1 MCLPADIEQTDAAH
15 TIIEC
20 GFCLAGQNRQV
31 YLMKEMIGWLQ
42 DNLPVLV
49 DAASRRLAQSE
60 SLRATV
66 AESTEAF
73 YDGLLR
79 TMRQNSPLPLNLI
92 LLDWVEARSAP
103 TDDDDL
109 PGLLPVLETLKQ
121 VTWDTLC
128 ASAPGDSLVQW
139 LSELERL
146 FAGATAYLVKLET
159 EALLQDTRAELNR
172 ALHNVERLNKSKSDF
187 IAVAAHELKT
197 PLTLIEGYTDML
209 RAEMVDGG
217 DSRMALMLDGISGG
231 TARLRE
237 IIQDMIDVS
246 MIEMRLLSLRYQPV
260 WLGNLLEVLEF
271 ELDKLLRQRRLSF
284 HIDRDSIPPEPTYAD
299 PERLFQVLYKVAS
312 NAVKYTPDGGHI
324 WIRARGLP
332 GFTEI
337 VIQDTGI
344 GIDAEDLQRI
354 FEKFGSIGD
363 VALHSSGKTKFRGG
377 GPGLGLAI
385 ARGIIEAH
393 GGTIWA
399 ESPGY
404 DEHTLPGST
413 FHIMVPMHSAPPSE
427 GLSRSDS
434 AD

>member
-1 MCLPADIEQTDAAH
+1 MTELVD
-15 TIIEC
+15 
-20 GFCLAGQNRQV
+20 
-31 YLMKEMIGWLQ
+31 WLQ
-42 DNLPVLV
+42 DNLATLV
-49 DAASRRLAQSE
+49 ETASRRLAQSE

-66 AESTEAF
+66 IEATEAF

-79 TMRQNSPLPLNLI
+79 TMRQDSPLPLNLI

-109 PGLLPVLETLKQ
+109 AGLLPVLGTLKQ

-128 ASAPGDSLVQW
+128 TAAPADHLIPW
-139 LSELERL
+139 LTDLERV
-146 FAGATAYLVKLET
+146 FTGAAAYLVKLET

-172 ALHNVERLNKSKSDF
+172 ALLNVERLNKSKSDF

-209 RAEMVDGG
+209 RAEVPAENAQ
-217 DSRMALMLDGISGG
+217 RLVVLLEGISAG
-231 TARLRE
+231 TTRLRE

-246 MIEMRLLSLRYQPV
+246 MIEMRLLNLHYQPV
-260 WLGNLLEVLEF
+260 WLSHLLEILEF
-271 ELDKLLRQRRLSF
+271 ELAKLLKDRALSL
-284 HIDRDSIPPEPTYAD
+284 HINHASVPPKPTYAD
-299 PERLFQVLYKVAS
+299 PERLLQVFYKVGS

-324 WIRARGLP
+324 RIHGRSLP

-337 VIQDTGI
+337 IIQDTGI
-344 GIDAEDLQRI
+344 GIDPEDLQRI
-354 FEKFGSIGD
+354 FEKFSSIGD
-363 VALHSSGKTKFRGG
+363 IALHSSGKYKFRGG

-385 ARGIIEAH
+385 AKGIIEAH

-404 DEHTLPGST
+404 DEQKLPGST
-413 FHIMVPMHSAPPSE
+413 FHIMVPMRDSPPEAIQTRGE
-427 GLSRSDS
+427 GNTTT
-434 AD
+434 